1 MMRHTSLEITF
12 RHPASLKGLERAVP
26 PGTYRVEIEEEPI
39 EGLSF
44 LAYRRVATFIRL
56 PMAGRGA
63 SSSETFRIDWS
74 DLEAAQQ
81 RDRSV
86 DAAAG

>member
-1 MMRHTSLEITF
+1 MEVTC
-12 RHPASLKGLERAVP
+12 RHPFVLKGLERTPP

-63 SSSETFRIDWS
+63 NSIETFRIDWG

-81 RDRSV
+81 RARSV